1 MGKRIDKISAGS
13 TQEIIIRSPKVPIPK
28 IKKNKEIA
36 LNLDILL
43 NT

>member
-28 IKKNKEIA
+28 IKKTKK
-36 LNLDILL
+36 LPL
-43 NT
+43 T